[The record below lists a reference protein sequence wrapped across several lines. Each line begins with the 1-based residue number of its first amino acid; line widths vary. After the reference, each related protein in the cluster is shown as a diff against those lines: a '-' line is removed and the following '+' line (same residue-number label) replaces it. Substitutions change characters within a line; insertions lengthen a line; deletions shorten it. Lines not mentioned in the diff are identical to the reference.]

1 MAGLK
6 AAGVTGRGALV
17 MAQQASSPIDMF
29 NQVRDSVTTTCSGS
43 RLPGLQDMS
52 PRGPL
57 IPKPSSYTCLRS
69 DHPREQTFAKWSK
82 GLYMPLPGSDQPGKN
97 WQLNAAPGNRMHSLR
112 LLGGSPALPPSL
124 VFPSV
129 KQSLAGCWQLFKLNI
144 LGFWCQ
150 ELQLF
155 GKRHLNKCKMA

>member
-29 NQVRDSVTTTCSGS
+29 NQVRDSVSTTCSGS

-112 LLGGSPALPPSL
+112 LLGGSPALNLAP
-124 VFPSV
+124 V
-129 KQSLAGCWQLFKLNI
+129 QSRAGARTEDMAMDGGCSRFLALTQLRL
-144 LGFWCQ
+144 
-150 ELQLF
+150 EV
-155 GKRHLNKCKMA
+155 GKGRVGQRQT